1 MSLVTIAEMVRVI
14 FSLKNIRRAPGDA
27 GKLQK
32 ITTIKNETPTYQYVQ
47 PNGELS
53 MWPGPM
59 HVVVRFL
66 PWTRMYTLCNNRL
79 NFTVRFLILPSWNV
93 GEYLLGL
100 ALNVGLL
107 QGFCYLALL
116 MSSSRRVHVYA
127 SNVFFT
133 SLRLISM
140 LWKVCDTE
148 HCLLVTR

>member
-66 PWTRMYTLCNNRL
+66 PWTGMYTLCNNRL

-100 ALNVGLL
+100 TLDCCKVFVIWLSL
-107 QGFCYLALL
+107 CHLHVVYMFTPQMYF
-116 MSSSRRVHVYA
+116 SRRYV
-127 SNVFFT
+127 
-133 SLRLISM
+133 
-140 LWKVCDTE
+140 
-148 HCLLVTR
+148 